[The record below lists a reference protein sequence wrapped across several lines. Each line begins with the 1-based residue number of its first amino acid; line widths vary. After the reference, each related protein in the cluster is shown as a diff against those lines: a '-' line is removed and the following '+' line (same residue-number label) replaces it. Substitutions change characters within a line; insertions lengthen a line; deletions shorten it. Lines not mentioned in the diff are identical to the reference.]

1 MKVYEQL
8 YLFVER
14 NEKILSWIAFLTGF
28 TWDNLTLG
36 RIDRLFDL
44 LILCGLLV
52 VATLGMLAVAY
63 AESELRKP
71 EVLSRV
77 SAWLPLIM
85 QFSLGGL
92 FSGLFVF
99 YSRSGSLASGWPF
112 VLCITLL
119 LIGNEFFRRRYQ
131 GIVFQ
136 TAIYFVAALSLSAL
150 ITPVLLKK
158 MSPEIFILSTVFAWV
173 WMMIVLK
180 GVRRVAPRR
189 YKEGKWYIRG
199 VIIAE
204 LALFIT
210 LYFSNI
216 IPPIPLAVKEVSIF
230 HSVVR
235 TADGNYEVSYKTKE
249 STLPFVGKLLS
260 TFTHSD
266 RVVYQ
271 STNPVYCFSSV
282 FAPNALSTT
291 VVHSWEY
298 YNEKNGEWEVV
309 SKIPFVL
316 SGGRDGGFRG
326 YTLRGN
332 LEKGTWRCDV
342 ETTRGQLIGRR
353 TFEVRTGESDA
364 AFNIETR

>member
-14 NEKILSWIAFLTGF
+14 NEKILSWVAFLTGF

-44 LILCGLLV
+44 LILSGLLM
-52 VATLGMLAVAY
+52 VATIGMLAVAY

-71 EVLSRV
+71 EVISKI

-158 MSPEIFILSTVFAWV
+158 MSPEIFLLSTAAAWV

-204 LALFIT
+204 LAIFIG
-210 LYFSNI
+210 LYFTNI

-230 HSVVR
+230 HSVAR
-235 TADGNYEVSYKTKE
+235 TSDGNYEVIYR
-249 STLPFVGKLLS
+249 LPEAGLPLLDKVLS
-260 TFTHSD
+260 RFTHSD
-266 RVVYQ
+266 RVVYP
-271 STNPVYCFSSV
+271 STDPVYCFSSV

-298 YNEKNGEWEVV
+298 FNEAQGEWEVV
-309 SKIPFVL
+309 SKIPFTL

-326 YTLRGN
+326 YTYRNN
-332 LEKGTWRCDV
+332 LNSGKWRCDV
-342 ETTRGQLIGRR
+342 ETTRGQLIGRK
-353 TFEVRTGESDA
+353 TFTKLSEERDA